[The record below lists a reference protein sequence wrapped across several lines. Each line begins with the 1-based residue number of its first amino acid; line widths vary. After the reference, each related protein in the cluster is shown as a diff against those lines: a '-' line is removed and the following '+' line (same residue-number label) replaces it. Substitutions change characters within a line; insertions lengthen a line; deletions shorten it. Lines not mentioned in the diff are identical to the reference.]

1 MGGDRNADRR
11 IGGVYDFDQPD
22 ERLRLAL
29 DQPTRARRKDVVR
42 LVRRRYGNAAAD
54 ALKEELKAHHDA
66 ALETARSTLA
76 GV

>member
-29 DQPTRARRKDVVR
+29 DQPTRARRKDMVH
-42 LVRRRYGNAAAD
+42 LVRRRYGDAAANE
-54 ALKEELKAHHDA
+54 LKSALKAHHESA
-66 ALETARSTLA
+66 SR
-76 GV
+76 V